1 MPLDIYDI
9 RDKCEVLH
17 INEIAAGEAQC
28 RADNVDYIPS
38 LEPGGQ
44 VIPLSTFV
52 GLLKARWK
60 RACSTARAIKAMQAG
75 YCSVSPVG
83 SAPTSDARH

>member
-1 MPLDIYDI
+1 MALDIFDI
-9 RDKCEVLH
+9 RDKCEVLR

-28 RADNVDYIPS
+28 RIEGIDYVPAVV
-38 LEPGGQ
+38 GDQ
-44 VIPLSTFV
+44 VIPLAAFV
-52 GLLKARWK
+52 HTLKARYE
-60 RACSTARAIKAMQAG
+60 RACATARAIKAMQAG